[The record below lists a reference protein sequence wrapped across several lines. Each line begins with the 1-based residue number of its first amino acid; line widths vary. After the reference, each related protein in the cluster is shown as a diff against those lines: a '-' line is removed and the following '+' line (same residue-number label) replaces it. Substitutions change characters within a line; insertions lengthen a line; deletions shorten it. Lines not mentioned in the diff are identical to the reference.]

1 MRRAAEA
8 AVLSSSRL
16 LLGRCGANGP
26 LLARQFAFKSE
37 ATSVAAAAALPERL
51 SSPCDGLAAVQRLC
65 TLARTGETS
74 EELCLDTG
82 VQRFLVDFGA
92 QCEGLN
98 PQQLRETISAFARS
112 QHMPPVLW
120 QGGLAAEVPRAV
132 EELPPLHAVHIV
144 LMMAALDL
152 RSPADVLLEVAEQLE
167 QRVGDLNAVG
177 LTGALVALS
186 QLGPWP
192 EPVPGD
198 AVVQALVEF
207 LEHLGPKEL
216 SACALAAATLGVDEL
231 VFWQNLHATLLE
243 CVEQLAPRHVA
254 DALLSL
260 ATTQLCPIALLE
272 ALQARLADVARN
284 MEFDEALTCAWAMS
298 ALRLFP
304 STAWAGLIRCLSDLE
319 PAMLTEMQ
327 CNQLRQVLLSL
338 ELEPSAKEALAMAP
352 ATWVAT
358 VERLDL
364 VGDKLCRD
372 DATLDAF
379 CSILSEVGLEFQ
391 LAEAVQN
398 GLYTVDVAFCTTEG
412 TKAGSPRGVVFGM
425 QDKAD
430 AFEPHDPWSLLKCR
444 HLQLLGW
451 SVTWLPVQRWR
462 IWSEEERRDW
472 VRQQLPTH

>member
-1 MRRAAEA
+1 MRRAAAVA
-8 AVLSSSRL
+8 AVSSGRFFRARCSASGPP
-16 LLGRCGANGP
+16 LGRQ
-26 LLARQFAFKSE
+26 LATNSE
-37 ATSVAAAAALPERL
+37 ATSLAAVLPERL
-51 SSPCDGLAAVQRLC
+51 STPCDGLAAVQRLC
-65 TLARTGETS
+65 ALAHTCEAA
-74 EELCLDTG
+74 EELCLDIR
-82 VQRFLVDFGA
+82 VQRFLADFGT

-98 PQQLRETISAFARS
+98 PQQLRETIGVFARA
-112 QHMPPVLW
+112 QHMPPALW

-132 EELPPLHAVHIV
+132 EELPPLHAVHAA

-152 RSPADVLLEVAEQLE
+152 RSPADVLREVAEQLE
-167 QRVGDLNAVG
+167 QRVSDLNAIG

-198 AVVQALVEF
+198 AVVQALAEF

-231 VFWQNLHATLLE
+231 AFWQNLHAALLG
-243 CVEQLAPRHVA
+243 CVEQLMPRHVA
-254 DALLSL
+254 DTLLAL

-272 ALQARLADVARN
+272 ALQTQLTNVARL

-304 STAWAGLIRCLSDLE
+304 SPAWARLIRCLSNLE
-319 PAMLTEMQ
+319 PAMLSEMQ
-327 CNQLRQVLLSL
+327 GNQVRQVLLSL
-338 ELEPSAKEALAMAP
+338 ELEPSAKEALAMVP
-352 ATWVAT
+352 ASLVAAIDRGNPIG
-358 VERLDL
+358 EQ
-364 VGDKLCRD
+364 LCRD
-372 DATLDAF
+372 DETLEGF
-379 CSILSEVGLEFQ
+379 CEMLSEVGVEFQ
-391 LAEAVQN
+391 LGEEVRS
-398 GLYTVDVAFCTTEG
+398 GLYTIDVAFRTTEG
-412 TKAGSPRGVVFGM
+412 TSPRAVVFGI

-430 AFEPHDPWSLLKCR
+430 AFEPHDPWSQLKCR

-451 SVTWLPVQRWR
+451 SVTWLPVQRWH